1 MLLSLLFPYLPA
13 MSFRRISIVAAV
25 ALLALTLAVGAARA
39 QGGGTVTDFT
49 LKTAANA
56 DVSLKSYAGSKAV
69 VVVFL
74 NPACAFSRLYQE
86 RLASL
91 SSSYRG
97 RGVQFL
103 FINVPINLDAPGTA
117 APGEVE
123 LPTLT
128 DASQQ
133 VAGLLGV
140 SKTAEAV
147 VLEPA
152 AGGFAIRYRGAI
164 DDNPQVAGSVQQP
177 YLKQV
182 LDNVLAGRPAGV
194 ADKRA
199 AGCLIKR

>member
-1 MLLSLLFPYLPA
+1 
-13 MSFRRISIVAAV
+13 MSFRRISIITAV
-25 ALLALTLAVGAARA
+25 ALLAVTLAVGVARA
-39 QGGGTVTDFT
+39 QASGNTIADFT
-49 LKTAANA
+49 LKTAANT
-56 DVSLKSYAGSKAV
+56 DVALKNYASSKAV

-91 SSSYRG
+91 SGGYRG

-103 FINVPINLDAPGTA
+103 FVNVPINLDAPGTA

-147 VLEPA
+147 VLEPS
-152 AGGFAIRYRGAI
+152 AGGFVVRYRGAI
-164 DDNPQVAGSVQQP
+164 DDNPQVASSVQQP

>member
-1 MLLSLLFPYLPA
+1 MSL
-13 MSFRRISIVAAV
+13 RRISILTAV
-25 ALLALTLAVGAARA
+25 ALLTMTLAAGVARA
-39 QGGGTVTDFT
+39 QSGGTVADFS
-49 LKTAANA
+49 LKTASNTEIT
-56 DVSLKSYAGSKAV
+56 LKSYAGSKAV

-91 SSSYRG
+91 SNAYRG

-140 SKTAEAV
+140 TKTAEAV

-164 DDNPQVAGSVQQP
+164 DDNPQVAASVQQH

-182 LDNVLAGRPAGV
+182 LDNVLASRPAGL

>member
-1 MLLSLLFPYLPA
+1 MLSILFPYLPA
-13 MSFRRISIVAAV
+13 MSFRRISILTAV
-25 ALLALTLAVGAARA
+25 ALLAVTLAVGVARA

-56 DVSLKSYAGSKAV
+56 DVALKSYAQNKAAV
-69 VVVFL
+69 VGFL
-74 NPACAFSRLYQE
+74 NPACAVSRLYQE

-91 SSSYRG
+91 SSAYRG

-152 AGGFAIRYRGAI
+152 GNGFAIRYRGAI
-164 DDNPQVAGSVQQP
+164 DDNPQVASSVQQA

-182 LDNVLAGRPAGV
+182 LENVLAGRPAGV

>member
-1 MLLSLLFPYLPA
+1 
-13 MSFRRISIVAAV
+13 MSFRRISIFAAV
-25 ALLALTLAVGAARA
+25 ALLAVTLAVGVA
-39 QGGGTVTDFT
+39 QAQSGPTVTNFT

-56 DVSLKSYAGSKAV
+56 DVTLKSYANNKAV

-91 SSSYRG
+91 SNTYRSQ
-97 RGVQFL
+97 GVQFL
-103 FINVPINLDAPGTA
+103 FINVPINLDAPGTT

-133 VAGLLGV
+133 VATLLGV

-147 VLEPA
+147 VLQPTS
-152 AGGFAIRYRGAI
+152 GGFAIRYRGAI
-164 DDNPQVAGSVQQP
+164 DDNPQVAASARER

-182 LDNVLAGRPAGV
+182 LDNVLAGRAAGV
-194 ADKRA
+194 EDKRA

>member
-1 MLLSLLFPYLPA
+1 MSLRRLSIFAAAALL
-13 MSFRRISIVAAV
+13 AV
-25 ALLALTLAVGAARA
+25 ALAVGVARA
-39 QGGGTVTDFT
+39 QSGGTVTDFT

-56 DVSLKSYAGSKAV
+56 DVALKSFAGNKAV

-91 SSSYRG
+91 SNTFGG
-97 RGVQFL
+97 RGVKFL

-117 APGEVE
+117 TPGEVE

-152 AGGFAIRYRGAI
+152 GGSFAIRYRGAI
-164 DDNPQVAGSVQQP
+164 DDNPQIAGSVQQP
-177 YLKQV
+177 YLRQV
-182 LDNVLAGRPAGV
+182 LENVLAGRPAGV

>member
-1 MLLSLLFPYLPA
+1 
-13 MSFRRISIVAAV
+13 MSFRRISILTAIV
-25 ALLALTLAVGAARA
+25 LLAGTLAVGVARA
-39 QGGGTVTDFT
+39 QSSGSTITNFT
-49 LKTAANA
+49 LKTASNA
-56 DVSLKSYAGSKAV
+56 DVALKSYAGHKAV

-86 RLASL
+86 RLAAL
-91 SSSYRG
+91 SSTYRS

-128 DASQQ
+128 DASLQ
-133 VAGLLGV
+133 VSNLLGV

-147 VLEPA
+147 VLEPV

-164 DDNPQVAGSVQQP
+164 DDNPQVASSVQQH

-182 LDNVLAGRPAGV
+182 LDNVLAGRPGGLT
-194 ADKRA
+194 DKRA

>member
-1 MLLSLLFPYLPA
+1 
-13 MSFRRISIVAAV
+13 MSFRRISILTAA
-25 ALLALTLAVGAARA
+25 ALLAVTLAVGVARA
-39 QGGGTVTDFT
+39 QAGGTVTDFT

-56 DVSLKSYAGSKAV
+56 DVALKSYAGHKAV

-91 SSSYRG
+91 SSGFRG
-97 RGVQFL
+97 RGVEFL
-103 FINVPINLDAPGTA
+103 FINVPINLDAPGTD

-128 DASQQ
+128 DASGQ
-133 VAGLLGV
+133 ASSLLGV
-140 SKTAEAV
+140 NKTAEAV
-147 VLEPA
+147 VLEPVA
-152 AGGFAIRYRGAI
+152 SGFAIRYRGAI
-164 DDNPQVAGSVQQP
+164 DDNPQVAGSVQQH
-177 YLKQV
+177 YLKEV
-182 LDNVLAGRPAGV
+182 LENVLAGRPAGL

>member
-1 MLLSLLFPYLPA
+1 
-13 MSFRRISIVAAV
+13 MSFRRISILTAV
-25 ALLALTLAVGAARA
+25 LLLAGTLAVSVARA
-39 QGGGTVTDFT
+39 QSSGSTITDFT
-49 LKTAANA
+49 LKTASNA
-56 DVSLKSYAGSKAV
+56 DVALKSYAGNKAV

-91 SSSYRG
+91 SSAYRG

-128 DASQQ
+128 DASLQ
-133 VAGLLGV
+133 VSNLLGV

-147 VLEPA
+147 VLEPV
-152 AGGFAIRYRGAI
+152 AGGFAVRYRGAI
-164 DDNPQVAGSVQQP
+164 DDNPQVASSVQQH

-182 LDNVLAGRPAGV
+182 LENLLAGRAAGV

>member
-1 MLLSLLFPYLPA
+1 
-13 MSFRRISIVAAV
+13 MSFRRISILTAV
-25 ALLALTLAVGAARA
+25 ALLAVTLAVGVARA
-39 QGGGTVTDFT
+39 QTGAPITDFT
-49 LKTAANA
+49 LKTAANT
-56 DVSLKSYAGSKAV
+56 DVTLKSYAGNKAV

-91 SSSYRG
+91 SGTYRG
-97 RGVQFL
+97 RNVQFL

-123 LPTLT
+123 LPTLSDT
-128 DASQQ
+128 NQRVSA
-133 VAGLLGV
+133 LLGV
-140 SKTAEAV
+140 NKTAEAV
-147 VLEPA
+147 VLEPV

-164 DDNPQVAGSVQQP
+164 DDNPQMAASAQQH

-182 LDNVLAGRPAGV
+182 LDNLLAGRPAGV
-194 ADKRA
+194 VDKRA

>member
-1 MLLSLLFPYLPA
+1 
-13 MSFRRISIVAAV
+13 MSFRRISILTAV
-25 ALLALTLAVGAARA
+25 ALLAVLLTVGAARA
-39 QGGGTVTDFT
+39 QTGSTVVDFT
-49 LKTAANA
+49 LKTAANTDIA
-56 DVSLKSYAGSKAV
+56 LKSYANNKAV

-86 RLASL
+86 RLAAL

-97 RGVQFL
+97 RSVQFL
-103 FINVPINLDAPGTA
+103 FINVPINIDAPGTA

-133 VAGLLGV
+133 VSSLLGV

-147 VLEPA
+147 VLEPTS
-152 AGGFAIRYRGAI
+152 GGFAIRYRGAI
-164 DDNPQVAGSVQQP
+164 DDNPQVASSVQQH
-177 YLKQV
+177 YLKLV

>member
-1 MLLSLLFPYLPA
+1 MSL
-13 MSFRRISIVAAV
+13 RRISILTAV
-25 ALLALTLAVGAARA
+25 ALLAITLAVGVARA
-39 QGGGTVTDFT
+39 QAGTTVTDFT
-49 LKTAANA
+49 LKTAANT

-74 NPACAFSRLYQE
+74 NPACAFSRLYQQ

-91 SSSYRG
+91 SNTYRG
-97 RGVQFL
+97 KGVQFL
-103 FINVPINLDAPGTA
+103 FINVPINLEAPGTA

-133 VAGLLGV
+133 VAAQLGV

-152 AGGFAIRYRGAI
+152 GGSFVIRYRGAI
-164 DDNPQVAGSVQQP
+164 DDNPQVASSVQQP

>member
-1 MLLSLLFPYLPA
+1 MPYRPT
-13 MSFRRISIVAAV
+13 MSFRRLSILAAV
-25 ALLALTLAVGAARA
+25 ALITVTLAVGAARA
-39 QGGGTVTDFT
+39 QTGNTIADFT
-49 LKTAANA
+49 LKTASNA
-56 DVSLKSYAGSKAV
+56 DVALKSYAGNKAV

-91 SSSYRG
+91 SSGYRA
-97 RGVQFL
+97 RGVEFL

-128 DASQQ
+128 DPSLHASNI
-133 VAGLLGV
+133 LGV
-140 SKTAEAV
+140 TKPAEAV
-147 VLEPA
+147 VLEPTP
-152 AGGFAIRYRGAI
+152 AGFVVRYRGAI
-164 DDNPQVAGSVQQP
+164 DDNPQVSSNVQQP

-182 LDNVLAGRPAGV
+182 LDNVLAGRPTGV
-194 ADKRA
+194 ADRRA

>member
-1 MLLSLLFPYLPA
+1 
-13 MSFRRISIVAAV
+13 MSFRRISILTAA
-25 ALLALTLAVGAARA
+25 ALLAVTLAVSVARA
-39 QGGGTVTDFT
+39 QTGNSVADFT

-56 DVSLKSYAGSKAV
+56 DVTLKSYAGNKAI

-74 NPACAFSRLYQE
+74 NPSCAFSRLYQE

-91 SSSYRG
+91 SSSFRS

-103 FINVPINLDAPGTA
+103 FINIPINLDAPGTA

-133 VAGLLGV
+133 VSHLLGV
-140 SKTAEAV
+140 NKTAEAV

-152 AGGFAIRYRGAI
+152 SAGGFAIRYRGAI
-164 DDNPQVAGSVQQP
+164 DDNPQVPGNVQHP

-182 LDNVLAGRPAGV
+182 LENVLAGRPAGV

>member
-1 MLLSLLFPYLPA
+1 
-13 MSFRRISIVAAV
+13 MSFRRISILTAIV
-25 ALLALTLAVGAARA
+25 LLAGTLAVGVARA
-39 QGGGTVTDFT
+39 QSSGSTITDFT
-49 LKTAANA
+49 LKTASNA
-56 DVSLKSYAGSKAV
+56 DIALKSYAGNKAV

-86 RLASL
+86 RLAAL
-91 SSSYRG
+91 SSTYRS

-128 DASQQ
+128 DASLQ
-133 VAGLLGV
+133 VSNLLGV

-147 VLEPA
+147 VLEPV
-152 AGGFAIRYRGAI
+152 AGGFTIRYRGAI
-164 DDNPQVAGSVQQP
+164 DDNPQVASSVQQH

-182 LDNVLAGRPAGV
+182 LDNLLAGRPAGL

>member
-1 MLLSLLFPYLPA
+1 
-13 MSFRRISIVAAV
+13 MSFRRISILTAV
-25 ALLALTLAVGAARA
+25 ALLAVSLAVGVARA
-39 QGGGTVTDFT
+39 QTGTITDFT
-49 LKTAANA
+49 LKTATNA
-56 DVSLKSYAGSKAV
+56 DVALKSYAKNKAV

-91 SSSYRG
+91 SSSFRSK
-97 RGVQFL
+97 GVEFL
-103 FINVPINLDAPGTA
+103 FINTPINLDAPGTA

-128 DASQQ
+128 DASQK
-133 VAGLLGV
+133 VADMLGV

-147 VLEPA
+147 VLEPS
-152 AGGFAIRYRGAI
+152 GNGFAIRYRGAI
-164 DDNPQVAGSVQQP
+164 DDNPQVAGSVQQA

-182 LDNVLAGRPAGV
+182 LENVLAGRPAGV

>member
-1 MLLSLLFPYLPA
+1 M
-13 MSFRRISIVAAV
+13 
-25 ALLALTLAVGAARA
+25 ALLVVTTAVGVVRA
-39 QGGGTVTDFT
+39 QTGGTVSDFT

-56 DVSLKSYAGSKAV
+56 DVSLKTFAGNKAI

-86 RLASL
+86 RLASI

-97 RGVQFL
+97 KGVEFL

-117 APGEVE
+117 TPGEVE

-128 DASQQ
+128 DASAQ
-133 VAGLLGV
+133 VSTVLGV
-140 SKTAEAV
+140 TKTAEAV
-147 VLEPA
+147 VLEPSPS
-152 AGGFAIRYRGAI
+152 GFMVRYRGAI
-164 DDNPQVAGSVQQP
+164 DDNPQVASSVQQY

-194 ADKRA
+194 PDKRA